1 MPYYFK
7 LPHFYID
14 NVDDFLSNI
23 GYLKPYL
30 RVYDPKD
37 ILLFSSKNKN
47 ELKILSNF
55 HQSSVPMPWMGH
67 YFNSAEAM
75 LFYTYL
81 HDFFNNPKYDEEKT
95 EALQFIIDSK
105 YGKEVKINKLVNKLY
120 VKMKKSVISEMGDEG
135 WDLTDWE
142 IACKIVKVKYD
153 YCPEFKKLVDANK
166 DKWFCENSYWE
177 RIPKPGVLEVTDK
190 QSSLYGK
197 YVGCNLTGIAIQKCL
212 R

>member
-1 MPYYFK
+1 MSYYPK
-7 LPHFYID
+7 LPHYYIED
-14 NVDDFLSNI
+14 VDEFLSNI

-37 ILLFSSKNKN
+37 IILFSSKNRN
-47 ELKILSNF
+47 ERKILSNF
-55 HQSSVPMPWMGH
+55 HESSVPMPWMGH

-81 HDFFNNPKYDEEKT
+81 HDFFNNPKYDEEKE

-105 YGKEVKINKLVNKLY
+105 FGKEVKTNKLVNKLY
-120 VKMKKSVISEMGDEG
+120 GKMKKSVINELGEEG

-142 IACKIVKVKYD
+142 IACKIVKVKYE

-166 DKWFCENSYWE
+166 DKWFCENSFWE
-177 RIPKPGVLEVTDK
+177 KIPKPGVLKVTDK
-190 QSSLYGK
+190 DSPLYGK
-197 YVGCNLTGIAIQKCL
+197 YIGCNLTGIAIQRCVM
-212 R
+212 